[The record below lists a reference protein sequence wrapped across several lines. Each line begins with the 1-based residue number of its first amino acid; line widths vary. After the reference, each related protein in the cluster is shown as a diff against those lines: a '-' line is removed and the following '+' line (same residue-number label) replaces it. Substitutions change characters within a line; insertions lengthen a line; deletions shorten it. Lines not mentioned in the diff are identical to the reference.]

1 MSLACSENADLCGA
15 KVLVMTDPNN
25 YEVDMVT
32 SNAFKYDAL
41 TNTVSITPKN
51 IEVAG
56 DYTL

>member
-1 MSLACSENADLCGA
+1 VSLACSENADLCGA

-41 TNTVSITPKN
+41 TNTVSNNTKK
-51 IEVAG
+51 
-56 DYTL
+56 Y